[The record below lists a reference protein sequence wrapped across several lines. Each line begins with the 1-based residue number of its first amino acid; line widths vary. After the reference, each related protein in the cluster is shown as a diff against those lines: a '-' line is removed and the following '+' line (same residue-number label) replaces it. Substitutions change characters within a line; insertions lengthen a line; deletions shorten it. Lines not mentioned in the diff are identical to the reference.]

1 MDDNPLATAMIPSTS
16 AAALS
21 LVQAE
26 RVSIRRLGVAR
37 LGIFGSFARDTV
49 RPDSDLDVLVEFEAG
64 QKTYDN
70 LFELGALLETQFG
83 RRVEVVTTDALSP
96 YLGPKILREVKYVDL
111 GN

>member
-1 MDDNPLATAMIPSTS
+1 MHCTTTS
-16 AAALS
+16 EAFS
-21 LVQAE
+21 LVAVE
-26 RVSIRRLGVAR
+26 RGAIRGLGVAR
-37 LGIFGSFARDTV
+37 LGLSGSFARDEA

-70 LFELGALLETQFG
+70 LFELGALLEARSG

-96 YLGPKILREVKYVDL
+96 YLGPKILREVKYADL

>member
-1 MDDNPLATAMIPSTS
+1 MNCATSTD
-16 AAALS
+16 AFS
-21 LVQAE
+21 LVAE
-26 RVSIRRLGVAR
+26 QGGAIRRLGVTR
-37 LGIFGSFARDTV
+37 LGLFGSFARDEV

-70 LFELGALLETQFG
+70 LFALGALLEARFG

>member
-1 MDDNPLATAMIPSTS
+1 MHCTNTVEALA
-16 AAALS
+16 
-21 LVQAE
+21 LVAAE
-26 RVSIRRLGVAR
+26 RSAIRRLGVAR
-37 LGIFGSFARDTV
+37 LGLFGSFARDAV
-49 RPDSDLDVLVEFEAG
+49 RPDSDLDVIVEFESG

-70 LFELGALLETQFG
+70 LFALGALLEAQSG

>member
-1 MDDNPLATAMIPSTS
+1 MHCTNTAE
-16 AAALS
+16 ALS
-21 LVQAE
+21 LVTAE
-26 RVSIRRLGVAR
+26 RRAIRQLGVAR
-37 LGIFGSFARDTV
+37 LGLFGSFARNTV
-49 RPDSDLDVLVEFEAG
+49 RPDSDLDVIVEFESG

-70 LFELGALLETQFG
+70 LFALGALLEAQSG

>member
-1 MDDNPLATAMIPSTS
+1 MHCTNTS
-16 AAALS
+16 EALS
-21 LVQAE
+21 LVAAE
-26 RVSIRRLGVAR
+26 RRAIRRLGVAR
-37 LGIFGSFARDTV
+37 LGLFGSFARNAV
-49 RPDSDLDVLVEFEAG
+49 RPESDLDVIVEFESG

-70 LFELGALLETQFG
+70 LFALGALLEAQSG

>member
-1 MDDNPLATAMIPSTS
+1 MIPSTS
-16 AAALS
+16 SAALS
-21 LVQAE
+21 LVKAK
-26 RVSIRRLGVAR
+26 RGSIRRLGVAR
-37 LGIFGSFARDTV
+37 LGIFGSFARDAV
-49 RPDSDLDVLVEFEAG
+49 RPDSDLDVLVEFEPG

>member
-1 MDDNPLATAMIPSTS
+1 MAATVHCATT
-16 AAALS
+16 AEAFS
-21 LVQAE
+21 LMTAE
-26 RVSIRRLGVAR
+26 RGAIRQLGVSRLG
-37 LGIFGSFARDTV
+37 LFGSFARDAV
-49 RPDSDLDVLVEFEAG
+49 RPESDLDVLVEFETG

-70 LFELGALLETQFG
+70 LFALGVLLEARSG